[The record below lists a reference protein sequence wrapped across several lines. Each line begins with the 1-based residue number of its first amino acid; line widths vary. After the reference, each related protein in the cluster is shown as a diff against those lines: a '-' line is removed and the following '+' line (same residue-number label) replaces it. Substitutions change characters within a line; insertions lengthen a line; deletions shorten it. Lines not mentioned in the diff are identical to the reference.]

1 MSPTAALATA
11 RQAWHTLA
19 PRERR
24 AVLLA
29 AAITTAALLWWVA
42 LAPALATLRQADA
55 QHAQLNAQLARMQAL
70 ADQANRLNT
79 QPGLGRDDSLRAL
92 EQATTRL
99 LGPTARLTVLGD
111 QATVSLPATDP
122 LALAQWL
129 AEVRSNARLAPAEAK
144 LTHAAAPATAASAPS
159 AAPTTPATGPAAS
172 VRWQGSLVF
181 QLGR

>member
-1 MSPTAALATA
+1 MSRAAALQA
-11 RQAWHTLA
+11 RWKALA
-19 PRERR
+19 PREQSLVM
-24 AVLLA
+24 AAAGVVLL
-29 AAITTAALLWWVA
+29 ALLWWVA

-99 LGPTARLTVLGD
+99 LGPTARLSVLGD

-129 AEVRSNARLAPAEAK
+129 AEVRSNARLSPAEAK